1 MDHILRPA
9 LQQRHVQRLED
20 QIRPQVVPH
29 RPADHS
35 TAPRVHD
42 DRYVQEPAPRW
53 HIRDVGHPELVRSL
67 GREVTLH
74 QIRRRPGI
82 PVTLRRAPLLA
93 TGRTLQ
99 AGQPHQATHTLVVD
113 SPAVVPELGLHPRLA
128 VRLSAE
134 AVDLTHPT
142 QQLLVIDRPRRG

>member
-1 MDHILRPA
+1 MLKRHI
-9 LQQRHVQRLED
+9 QRVEHEAGF
-20 QIRPQVVPH
+20 QVCLH
-29 RPADHS
+29 RPTHDTS
-35 TAPRVHD
+35 APRID
-42 DRYVQEPAPRW
+42 DHRQVQEAARRRYV
-53 HIRDVGHPELVRSL
+53 RDVGDPELVATFHT
-67 GREVTLH
+67 EVTLDEV
-74 QIRRRPGI
+74 RCGPCVS
-82 PVTLRRAPLLA
+82 VTLRRAPLLA

>member
-53 HIRDVGHPELVRSL
+53 HIRDVGDPELVATFHT
-67 GREVTLH
+67 EVTLDE
-74 QIRRRPGI
+74 IRCGPCVS
-82 PVTLRRAPLLA
+82 VTLRRAPLLA

-99 AGQPHQATHTLVVD
+99 AGQPHQATYTLVVD
-113 SPAVVPELGLHPRLA
+113 SPAVVPELSLHPRLA

-142 QQLLVIDRPRRG
+142 